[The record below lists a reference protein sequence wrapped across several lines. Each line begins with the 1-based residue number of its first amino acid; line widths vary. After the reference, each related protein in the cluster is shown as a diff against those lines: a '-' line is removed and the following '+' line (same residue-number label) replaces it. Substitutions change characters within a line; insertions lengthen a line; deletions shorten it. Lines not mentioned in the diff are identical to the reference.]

1 MIYGV
6 GIDLVQI
13 KRMEK
18 LLQRWGDRFKN
29 KVFTAGEVAYC
40 QKKRSAAASYAAR
53 FAAKE
58 AFVKAL
64 GVGMRGGI
72 HWRDIE
78 VTHGVLGKPI
88 LKIAGR
94 AQEICQR
101 EGIKGIFLSLTHDQD
116 YSSALVILEKR

>member
-13 KRMEK
+13 KRMEEV
-18 LLQRWGDRFKN
+18 LQRWGDKFKN

-40 QKKRSAAASYAAR
+40 QKKRRAATSYAAR

-64 GVGMRGGI
+64 GIGMRQGI

-78 VTHGVLGKPI
+78 VTHGALGKPM
-88 LKIAGR
+88 LKIGGR
-94 AQEICQR
+94 AQEICKR
-101 EGIKGIFLSLTHDQD
+101 EGIERIFLSLTHDQD
-116 YSSALVILEKR
+116 YSSAMVILEKG